1 MYYIMLWCVLGACNK
16 QSIGTLLRALRI
28 KRLARCRGRRVSREK
43 HKTADGYFIND
54 VNSACATI
62 EKKINELLNGNQ

>member
-16 QSIGTLLRALRI
+16 QSIGTLLRALRV

-43 HKTADGYFIND
+43 HKTAGGHFIND
-54 VNSACATI
+54 VNSVCVQQ
-62 EKKINELLNGNQ
+62 KKKKLTNF